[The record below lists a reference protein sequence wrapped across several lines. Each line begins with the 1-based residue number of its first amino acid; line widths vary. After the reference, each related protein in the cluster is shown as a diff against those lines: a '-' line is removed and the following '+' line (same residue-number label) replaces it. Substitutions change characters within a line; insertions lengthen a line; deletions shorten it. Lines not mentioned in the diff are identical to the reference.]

1 MPKSEISDKIIIFS
15 NLNATKSNSFRWPG
29 DANNKSRIA
38 EQLSLISVEK
48 LDLRGKISAQGKN
61 KWLLIGNLGATA
73 TQKCVVTLEAIKCRV
88 DEKIKR
94 IYVPTEEI
102 PSVEK
107 DDGRDIKLE
116 LDDNLEP
123 LTKSLDLSL
132 IAQEILALSLPDYPR
147 SNNTDYVSVSLGY
160 DEKTNERDK
169 QQNPFAILSTLKK
182 N

>member
-15 NLNATKSNSFRWPG
+15 NLNATKSNSFCWQG
-29 DANNKSRIA
+29 DANNNSQIA

-48 LDLRGKISAQGKN
+48 LDFRGKISAQGKN
-61 KWLLIGNLGATA
+61 KWLLTGNLGATV

-147 SNNTDYVSVSLGY
+147 SNNTDYVSVSLGH